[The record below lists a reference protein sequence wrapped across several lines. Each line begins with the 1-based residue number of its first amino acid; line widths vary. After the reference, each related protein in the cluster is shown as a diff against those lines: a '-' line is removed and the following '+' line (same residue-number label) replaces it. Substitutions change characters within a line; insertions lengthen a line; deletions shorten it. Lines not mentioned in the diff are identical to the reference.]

1 MFFAAVNLMLT
12 GDFQGWMRPYLGE
25 EDGWVVD
32 MLLAMVGL

>member
-1 MFFAAVNLMLT
+1 MFFAAVTLMMS
-12 GDFQGWMRPYLGE
+12 GNFQGWMRPYLGE